1 MSETC
6 KWLHEQLEQLPLIS
20 YPFDLND
27 LPRSG
32 IYFFYEEGETWG
44 HGGQRPRIVR
54 VGSHRGGTFRG
65 RISEHFLLNES
76 KMDFDASQMPPR
88 DRSIFR
94 KNIGRAVLNMA
105 GDEYLDVWNIDFMP
119 REKRDKYGH
128 LRDIDREKTAERR
141 VTRILRETFSF
152 KYVLVPDQ
160 DDRLGKKGLE
170 RALIGTFA
178 GCHLCRPS
186 PRWLGNYSP
195 VDKIRDS
202 GLWQVQHVKHPPLT
216 ASQKEAVLDAIQST
230 QAWLTAQ
237 ALGSVSK
244 GTRREHSNPP
254 FAHS

>member
-6 KWLHEQLEQLPLIS
+6 KWLHERLEQLPLIS

-32 IYFFYEEGETWG
+32 IHFFYEEDETWG

-65 RISEHFLLNES
+65 RISEHYLLNES
-76 KMDFDASQMPPR
+76 KMNFDGSRMPPR

-105 GDEYLDVWNIDFMP
+105 GDEYLDVWNIDLMP
-119 REKRDKYGH
+119 RENRDRYAH
-128 LRDIDREKTAERR
+128 LRDIDSEKVVERS
-141 VTRILRETFSF
+141 VTTILREHFSF
-152 KYVLVPDQ
+152 RFILLEERDE
-160 DDRLGKKGLE
+160 RLGNQGIE
-170 RALIGTFA
+170 SALIGTLA
-178 GCHLCRPS
+178 GCHLCKPS

-202 GLWQVQHVKHPPLT
+202 GLWQVQHVTHPSLT
-216 ASQKEAVLDAIQST
+216 ASQRESVLQAIQRT
-230 QAWLTAQ
+230 TEWVGPHTAHN
-237 ALGSVSK
+237 LL
-244 GTRREHSNPP
+244 
-254 FAHS
+254 